1 MRIKRYYGSTIREA
15 IRKVRE
21 EQGPDALI
29 LSNRTVDNGVE
40 LIAAADYDEILLDE
54 FPQVAQVAA
63 KGAAGVV
70 RHETAPPEAVKPAPA
85 VPRAVQ
91 AGAADQAG
99 KPEISP
105 DRQTNLS
112 RYLRGKTRP
121 VAAAPDAVKQRAIN
135 QTKSAVSEIRNAEGP
150 APSRGEANSNS
161 MIERMNTEIRSI
173 RRIIEQQLS
182 GLIWG
187 DIARRSPVRSY
198 LLRLLLK
205 LELSPTL
212 CRDVVAA
219 IPDTDD
225 TQRAWR
231 NALAVLAN
239 KIPIADDEILTTG
252 GVCALVGPTGV
263 GKTTTIAK
271 LAARF
276 SVRHGASQAALITTD
291 NYRIGAHEQLRTY
304 AKLLNVPMRVAANP
318 AELRSALAELS
329 GRRLVLIDTAGISQR
344 DARLTEQF
352 SMLRGGP
359 ATIRNYLVLSSTT
372 RGNSLREIIRR
383 HQEIPLRAA
392 ILTKVDEAGSLGGIL
407 SQLIRSEL
415 PIAYIADGQRVPE
428 DLSVALAHRLIA
440 RSVVMMQREV
450 DDKED
455 ESMNKILEKVVANV

>member
-29 LSNRTVDNGVE
+29 LSNRVVDNGVE

-54 FPQVAQVAA
+54 IPRVATRDTTPAA
-63 KGAAGVV
+63 TPGN
-70 RHETAPPEAVKPAPA
+70 APPKSAKPAPVTA
-85 VPRAVQ
+85 APRAVP
-91 AGAADQAG
+91 ASVADRTG
-99 KPEISP
+99 TPDISP

-121 VAAAPDAVKQRAIN
+121 VTAAPGVVERRVIKPAKP
-135 QTKSAVSEIRNAEGP
+135 AVSEIRKPE
-150 APSRGEANSNS
+150 APTAARTEANSSS
-161 MIERMNTEIRSI
+161 MIERMNTEIRTM
-173 RRIIEQQLS
+173 RRLIEQQLS

-187 DIARRSPVRSY
+187 DIARRSPVKSY

-239 KIPIADDEILTTG
+239 KIPIADDEILAAG
-252 GVCALVGPTGV
+252 GVCALIGPTGV

-276 SVRHGASQAALITTD
+276 CVRHGASQAALITTD
-291 NYRIGAHEQLRTY
+291 NYRIGAHEQLRTF
-304 AKLLNVPMRVAANP
+304 AKLLNVPMRVAASP
-318 AELRSALAELS
+318 AELRNALAELS
-329 GRRLVLIDTAGISQR
+329 GRRLVLIDTAGIGQR
-344 DARLTEQF
+344 DARLAEQF

-372 RGNSLREIIRR
+372 RGNCIREIIRR
-383 HQEIPLRAA
+383 YQEIPLRAA

-440 RSVVMMQREV
+440 RSVAMMQREV